1 MSQKR
6 RYRGG
11 RKSVS
16 FKPIGGGL
24 RASEERIK
32 EQARTVTSGLE
43 FALASQK
50 RVDKLKIE
58 GHADKAA
65 FEKGVQDK
73 KNKLNEMA
81 DNRRLEA
88 TELRAK
94 REVDHLKGIA
104 DEYGKK
110 AKHLAQL
117 APKQAQAIQSLGKG
131 VYDLSEAI
139 EYIQLNEHRR
149 KTEQNE
155 DQQTGGVKLQVQ
167 QMQALLEDIEKR
179 RAAASKQASDKG
191 ETLSAEVLAKYDS
204 LDPEEIWRIFG
215 EGGYFRTNTHQGKQM
230 LTDLKENRNYIFS
243 QVEAIFQREKIEVKE
258 STADE
263 WYRWAAYKHLEKW
276 GISPK
281 SREGSLLV
289 DAFLQQGRLKAKG
302 IRDQNRSQKTDYMRH
317 VIGKDVIHELTN
329 PSEDGDKWLNLTLN
343 SLTYVTRTGVHKD
356 KKNGYTYGVENDNT
370 ALAAE
375 EAAIYL
381 VTTFPERFNETKI
394 RELMDRFVVQD
405 KFGKTGDKT
414 PFGKR
419 HPPKVD
425 NIVNEW
431 STAAGKKA
439 SSLKGKK
446 DSEDVTIIKDFQLK
460 QENHNKW
467 KQAGVDDQDNPY
479 TKTDD
484 EFRLEQL
491 EHTINLTGGS
501 EWSRNQIYSDLQ
513 ITPKNHSNV
522 SHIINLERLFLDGNI
537 RGATN
542 YYLSKD
548 LTNTKR
554 EQLRHRY
561 DLFNNITESGWQNTK
576 GNGGIAGI
584 KEEVR
589 GWVIADEVTDGSNKQ
604 QLSGSGEETVNDLI
618 NEVLK
623 KAKAASATMG
633 WEKAI
638 AAAIAEE
645 QDLYNQG
652 FNPIN
657 PKQLVPGAKYARV
670 KKGFLDGDGM
680 WRDRFYYPRKQF
692 IKSEPIVLELA
703 GLRKQGFNLNEVIA
717 ADQEL
722 ASKLADVEQFSDST
736 IQVQLARGNWK
747 LNDYITND
755 QVFTP
760 KVKSELLAH
769 ATAIKNGDLTFGY
782 DIPERVN
789 MIAERFNMSTV
800 DVLNLV
806 IEDAQ
811 PKDEKEK
818 IRFTQDGHSIQWF
831 NGQQWEDPKLPERY
845 ANLIG
850 KGIFDSSRAQGV
862 IPERPWV
869 RAYTE
874 EGLGQSEAFMKSI
887 GITSTFNEKNDLVLS
902 DSRSFFEKDGIQ
914 QLSTED
920 TFKLFPTLRN
930 IDIYRRGFKEVIDKD
945 KNSPTFGKKIK
956 VPAFSTYNPYKL
968 NELKVQLQ
976 KLKDNPPGDKGS
988 GRYPDLTIMRTPEGV
1003 PVKTQWRR
1011 DIKEL
1016 EKQIEEFK

>member
-32 EQARTVTSGLE
+32 EQARTITGGLE
-43 FALASQK
+43 FAMATQK
-50 RVDKLKIE
+50 AADKLKIE
-58 GHADKAA
+58 GLADKVA
-65 FEKGVQDK
+65 FEKVVQEK
-73 KNKLNEMA
+73 MNKLEKIA
-81 DNRRLEA
+81 DNRQLEA

-215 EGGYFRTNTHQGKQM
+215 PNGYYRTNTHQGKQM
-230 LTDLKENRNYIFS
+230 LTDLKDNRNYIFS
-243 QVEAIFQREKIEVKE
+243 QVEAIFQREKIKPTE

-289 DAFLQQGRLKAKG
+289 DTFLQQGRLKAKG
-302 IRDQNRSQKTDYMRH
+302 IRDQNRSQKTEYMRN

-370 ALAAE
+370 ALAGE
-375 EAAIYL
+375 EAVIFL

-394 RELMDRFVVQD
+394 RELMDRFVIQD

-419 HPPKVD
+419 HPLKVD
-425 NIVNEW
+425 NIVSEW
-431 STAAGKKA
+431 STAAGQKA

-446 DSEDVTIIKDFQLK
+446 DSEDVNIIKDFQLK

-467 KQAGVDDQDNPY
+467 KQAGVDDQGNPY

-513 ITPKNHSNV
+513 ITPKNHANV

-561 DLFNNITESGWQNTK
+561 ELFNNITESGWQNTK
-576 GNGGIAGI
+576 GNGGVAGI
-584 KEEVR
+584 QEEVR

-657 PKQLVPGAKYARV
+657 PNQLVPGAKYARV
-670 KKGFLDGDGM
+670 RGAFLDKDGI
-680 WRDRFYYPRKQF
+680 WRDRFHYPRKQF

-703 GLRKQGFNLNEVIA
+703 GLRKQGFNLNEVIT
-717 ADQEL
+717 ADKEL
-722 ASKLADVEQFSDST
+722 ASKLADVEQFSDNT
-736 IQVQLARGNWK
+736 IQVQLARGSWK

-862 IPERPWV
+862 IPERPWI
-869 RAYTE
+869 RAFTE
-874 EGLGQSEAFMKSI
+874 EGLGQSEAFMQSI
-887 GITSTFNEKNDLVLS
+887 GVTSTYNEKNDLILS

-920 TFKLFPTLRN
+920 TFKLFPTLTN
-930 IDIYRRGFKEVIDKD
+930 IDFYRRG
-945 KNSPTFGKKIK
+945 KKITK
-956 VPAFSTYNPYKL
+956 WNSYEL
-968 NELKVQLQ
+968 NELRVQLQ
-976 KLKDNPPGDKGS
+976 KLRDNPPGYGGQ
-988 GRYPDLTIMRTPEGV
+988 GRTWGGQVIKTDEGV
-1003 PVKTQWRR
+1003 PVKKQWRQ
-1011 DIKEL
+1011 DIKNL

>member
-50 RVDKLKIE
+50 RVDKLKID
-58 GHADKAA
+58 GFADKVT

-73 KNKLNEMA
+73 KNKLNELA

-94 REVDHLKGIA
+94 REVEHLKGIA

-110 AKHLAQL
+110 AKHLTQL
-117 APKQAQAIQSLGKG
+117 APKQAEAIQKFGKG

-155 DQQTGGVKLQVQ
+155 DQQTSGVNLQVQ

-179 RAAASKQASDKG
+179 RTAAVKQASDKG

-243 QVEAIFQREKIEVKE
+243 QVEAIFQREGIKPTE
-258 STADE
+258 STTDE

-276 GISPK
+276 AINPRSK
-281 SREGSLLV
+281 EGSKLV
-289 DAFLQQGRLKAKG
+289 DDFLQQGRLKSKG
-302 IRDQNRSQKTDYMRH
+302 IRDQKRSIRTENMRFQ
-317 VIGKDVIHELTN
+317 IGKDIINELAT
-329 PSEDGDKWLNLTLN
+329 SDDDKWVNLGLN

-356 KKNGYTYGVENDNT
+356 KRSGYTYGVENDNT
-370 ALAAE
+370 ALAGE
-375 EAAIYL
+375 EAVIYL
-381 VTTFPERFNETKI
+381 VTKFPEKFNETKI
-394 RELMDRFVVQD
+394 RELMDRFVIQD

-431 STAAGKKA
+431 SVAANKKSRSLTAKTNA
-439 SSLKGKK
+439 
-446 DSEDVTIIKDFQLK
+446 ENITIVSDFRLRQD
-460 QENHNKW
+460 NHNKW
-467 KQAGVDDQDNPY
+467 KKAGVDDEGNPY

-484 EFRLEQL
+484 EFRIEELEAAR
-491 EHTINLTGGS
+491 TVVGGDS
-501 EWSRNQIYSDLQ
+501 KAKNEIYSALQ
-513 ITPKNHSNV
+513 VSSTNHANV
-522 SHIINLERLFLDGNI
+522 SHIVNIERYFLDGDI
-537 RGATN
+537 RSASN
-542 YYLSKD
+542 YYLS
-548 LTNTKR
+548 LTPTKQ

-561 DLFNNITESGWQNTK
+561 ELFNNITESGWQNSK
-576 GNGGIAGI
+576 GNSGVAGI
-584 KEEVR
+584 KEEVK
-589 GWVIADEVTDGSNKQ
+589 GWVVADEVADGSGKR
-604 QLSGSGEETVNDLI
+604 QLSGTGEETVNDLL
-618 NEVLK
+618 NEVLT
-623 KAKAASATMG
+623 KAQAAAPTMG

-645 QDLYNQG
+645 KDLYNQG
-652 FNPIN
+652 FNPLT
-657 PKQLVPGAKYARV
+657 PKDLVAGAKYARV
-670 KKGFLDGDGM
+670 KGGFLDQDGI
-680 WRDRFYYPRKQF
+680 WRDRFHYPRKQF
-692 IKSEPIVLELA
+692 IKSEPIVLKLA
-703 GLRKQGFNLNEVIA
+703 DLRKQGFNLSEITA
-717 ADQEL
+717 ADKEL
-722 ASKLADVEQFSDST
+722 TSKLADVEQFSDNT

-760 KVKSELLAH
+760 KVKSELLNY

-806 IEDAQ
+806 IEDTQ

-831 NGQQWEDPKLPERY
+831 NGQKWEDPKLPERY

-869 RAYTE
+869 RAFTE
-874 EGLGQSEAFMKSI
+874 EGLGQSEAFMQSI
-887 GITSTFNEKNDLVLS
+887 GITSTYNEKNDLVLS
-902 DSRSFFEKDGIQ
+902 DPRSFFEKDGIQ

-920 TFKLFPTLRN
+920 TFKLFPALRN
-930 IDIYRRGFKEVIDKD
+930 IDIYRRGFKEVIDED
-945 KNSPTFGKKIK
+945 KNSPTFGEKIK
-956 VPAFSTYNPYKL
+956 VPAYTTYNPYKL
-968 NELKVQLQ
+968 NELRVQLQ
-976 KLKDNPPGDKGS
+976 KLRDNPPGYGGS
-988 GRYPDLTIMRTPEGV
+988 GRTWSGEVIRENGV
-1003 PVKTQWRR
+1003 PVKTKWRQ
-1011 DIKEL
+1011 DIKNL
-1016 EKQIEEFK
+1016 EKQIKEFK